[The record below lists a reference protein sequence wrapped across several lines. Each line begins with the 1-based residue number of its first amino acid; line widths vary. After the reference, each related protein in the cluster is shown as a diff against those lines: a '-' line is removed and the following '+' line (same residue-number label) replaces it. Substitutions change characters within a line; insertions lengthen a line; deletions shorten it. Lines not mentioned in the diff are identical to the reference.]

1 MVADHYAD
9 TFFPSIGDIN
19 SAFLPKVEPTTA
31 KEVVGRLTPG
41 GVDTTPVVAAP
52 EDEKESTELQNT
64 ALQNAVLDAQ
74 LTERP
79 LAKKEKELQ
88 EQEAEESEV
97 VDSSPDD
104 PVTEKTKE
112 KSPKREKT
120 HRKAFLNNDD
130 WELIRVGE
138 VGPAKC
144 PQKTKRILIR
154 S

>member
-1 MVADHYAD
+1 M
-9 TFFPSIGDIN
+9 
-19 SAFLPKVEPTTA
+19 PKVEPTTA

-41 GVDTTPVVAAP
+41 GVDTTPVITAP
-52 EDEKESTELQNT
+52 EDEAENKELQTT

-88 EQEAEESEV
+88 EQEAEETEV
-97 VDSSPDD
+97 AGSPSND
-104 PVTEKTKE
+104 PVTEDAKE
-112 KSPKREKT
+112 KSPKREKM

-138 VGPAKC
+138 VGQVEC
-144 PQKTKRILIR
+144 TKEFKR
-154 S
+154 SLT